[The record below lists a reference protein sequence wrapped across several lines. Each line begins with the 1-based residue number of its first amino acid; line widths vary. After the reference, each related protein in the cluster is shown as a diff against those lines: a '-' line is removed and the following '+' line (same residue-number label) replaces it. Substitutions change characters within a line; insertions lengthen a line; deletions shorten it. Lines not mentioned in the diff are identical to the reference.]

1 MYSLPLSTAPIS
13 GPLLVISTAANL
25 VLGFVVIVSDFL
37 ATAIP
42 DTIEHAQLT
51 AVRSRTKRKQMTRK
65 NVVAPLLEAATP
77 MAAQQGDSASIV
89 RGPTLQ
95 GAAEDVVRL
104 PSATAIPEL
113 DVERVAGISN
123 CAPGQQ
129 PKRKSKAR
137 KLPGVMSSVRSSR
150 EMDSVDQADLF

>member
-1 MYSLPLSTAPIS
+1 MDPFHPRRHFGVPFYPLPPSTPNMYSLPLSTAPIS

-77 MAAQQGDSASIV
+77 MAAQQGDNW
-89 RGPTLQ
+89 
-95 GAAEDVVRL
+95 L
-104 PSATAIPEL
+104 P
-113 DVERVAGISN
+113 
-123 CAPGQQ
+123 
-129 PKRKSKAR
+129 K
-137 KLPGVMSSVRSSR
+137 
-150 EMDSVDQADLF
+150 